1 MSRPPGTYSEH
12 DDVFTS
18 ALGSVRQYIRDVQS
32 GMVDDD
38 GEDLSS
44 VASAVAELILRD
56 IEEGAT
62 ADDAYRAIESHGVT
76 IPNEVKEL
84 AATYIY

>member
-1 MSRPPGTYSEH
+1 MSRPPGTYSDH
-12 DDVFTS
+12 DDVFTN

-38 GEDLSS
+38 GEDLSG
-44 VASAVAELILRD
+44 VASDVAELIIRD

-62 ADDAYRAIESHGVT
+62 ADDAYRAIESRGVT
-76 IPNEVKEL
+76 IPIEVKEL
-84 AATYIY
+84 AATYLY